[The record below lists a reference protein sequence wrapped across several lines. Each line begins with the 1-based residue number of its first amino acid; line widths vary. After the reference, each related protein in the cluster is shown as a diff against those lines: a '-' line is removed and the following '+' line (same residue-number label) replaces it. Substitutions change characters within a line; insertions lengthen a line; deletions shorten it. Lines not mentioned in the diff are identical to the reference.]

1 MEREDIA
8 MATQFWCYMAE
19 SVRVCTC
26 ACVCVTVSPFS
37 DFILSV
43 HMSSHEVEGVP
54 FPPSLDAV
62 VTVEAVALVGGSGP
76 TITFP

>member
-1 MEREDIA
+1 MCGEGEYSNGCSIMVLHGRK
-8 MATQFWCYMAE
+8 
-19 SVRVCTC
+19 
-26 ACVCVTVSPFS
+26 CVCVYMCVCVCTVSPFS

-54 FPPSLDAV
+54 SLPSLDAV
-62 VTVEAVALVGGSGP
+62 VTVELVGGSGP